1 MVRNMGAPSYAATFT
16 APVLAAIV
24 VAGDRTVRLWSV
36 TDHSC
41 IKVFEGHASSVLRVR
56 FVRAG
61 MQLVTAGADGLVKLW
76 SVKDN
81 LVRIYP
87 CSSRHCLPPCRLTP
101 PCVFDSVSTP
111 STTTPTA
118 CGRLPCVLHVTGQ
131 ATTR

>member
-87 CSSRHCLPPCRLTP
+87 CSS
-101 PCVFDSVSTP
+101 V
-111 STTTPTA
+111 TA
-118 CGRLPCVLHVTGQ
+118 CHRVASPRRVYSTVCQHLRQPH
-131 ATTR
+131 